1 MMPDASSLA
10 TPLAWALA
18 YAAIGW
24 RVFPIEPGE
33 KRPLG
38 RLVPRGMLDASVDP
52 HVIQQ
57 WWKAAPDAGIG
68 IALAPS
74 GLVAIDVDPRNGGIE
89 TFEELQSAHGSLR
102 SDVMAFTGGGGEHH
116 VFALP
121 EGMRL
126 RLPGTLGP
134 GVDVKANGYIVVEP
148 SRHPNGKQYAWEL
161 SSNPLQGIAPSPLPD
176 WLRSLRVELKTPE
189 SVASGPSRPVD
200 PIKFK
205 DLREAL
211 YALDADDRD
220 TWLRAGMALH
230 STGWGQPA
238 YAMWCAWSQQ
248 SDKFDATD
256 QRKTW
261 ESFRR
266 DDGGI
271 TPAWVFAKAAETGW
285 VNPRA
290 RVLEEVPVGDWT
302 SEIPPEGAES
312 VRKPSIRL
320 LDYDALLAQHA
331 QQRWLVKKAIPC
343 NALGMLFGGSGTYK
357 TFVALDLALRV
368 AHGMQWL
375 GRKTMSGDVVYL
387 AAEGGTGICDRM
399 TAWYR
404 VHKDRR
410 PTPSLRVI
418 PQTINLSE
426 DASEVKAAIEAAGIS
441 PCLIVI
447 DTMSQTSA
455 AEENSATE
463 TAHYLR
469 ELGAMLRDVW
479 QCCVL
484 IIHHTGHGATE
495 RPRGS
500 SALRSNIDFL
510 LGLFLDGD
518 GSEMCTLT
526 CDKQKDGER
535 FKDESLRVV
544 KVEIGHDEDGDVI
557 DSMVAFWVDNGS
569 ELRDAVRHERERGK
583 RGYLA
588 TLCDLAQDGMEAE
601 ELRKKFYDACG
612 LDKSDSRR
620 RTFNRT
626 IEKAAKANLVAIV
639 DEKVRVFSKV

>member
-1 MMPDASSLA
+1 MPEPIPPGPPSEVATLRTPPYSAEAEQGVLGALLQEPQALALIADKLTEHSFFPHAHRLIWSAIVRLQMAGRAIDPISVHDECLAADPDAQFGGMRYLLALSECVPSARNIRAHAEIVAERAASRLLIASLDGA
-10 TPLAWALA
+10 LTAAWKLSTPLEDRIAAAADAVSKAQNTEWA
-18 YAAIGW
+18 
-24 RVFPIEPGE
+24 
-33 KRPLG
+33 
-38 RLVPRGMLDASVDP
+38 
-52 HVIQQ
+52 
-57 WWKAAPDAGIG
+57 
-68 IALAPS
+68 
-74 GLVAIDVDPRNGGIE
+74 
-89 TFEELQSAHGSLR
+89 
-102 SDVMAFTGGGGEHH
+102 
-116 VFALP
+116 
-121 EGMRL
+121 
-126 RLPGTLGP
+126 
-134 GVDVKANGYIVVEP
+134 
-148 SRHPNGKQYAWEL
+148 
-161 SSNPLQGIAPSPLPD
+161 
-176 WLRSLRVELKTPE
+176 
-189 SVASGPSRPVD
+189 
-200 PIKFK
+200 
-205 DLREAL
+205 
-211 YALDADDRD
+211 
-220 TWLRAGMALH
+220 
-230 STGWGQPA
+230 
-238 YAMWCAWSQQ
+238 
-248 SDKFDATD
+248 
-256 QRKTW
+256 
-261 ESFRR
+261 
-266 DDGGI
+266 
-271 TPAWVFAKAAETGW
+271 
-285 VNPRA
+285 
-290 RVLEEVPVGDWT
+290 
-302 SEIPPEGAES
+302 
-312 VRKPSIRL
+312 RKPSIRL

-343 NALGMLFGGSGTYK
+343 NAVGMLFGGSGTYK

-404 VHKDRR
+404 VHKDNT
-410 PTPSLRVI
+410 PTPSFRVI

-426 DASEVKAAIEAAGIS
+426 DTSEVKAAIEAAGLS

-526 CDKQKDGER
+526 CEKQKDGER

-544 KVEIGHDEDGDVI
+544 KVELGRDEDGDVI